1 MRRVTFSI
9 LGIMLIIA
17 AIAGILISIVGIAGL
32 WKIERSARTSLV
44 NTLDLLGTTVQT
56 THDGLSIASRSL
68 SQADESLTA
77 VTDMLEATG
86 RSVEDMIPFMDSLK
100 KMTIEDL
107 PGALSS
113 TKTAFQSAQSS
124 AGVIDNTL
132 SLLTAIPFLSTPNY
146 NNQPPLS
153 TAFGGVSDSLDP
165 ISESLTSMEGSL
177 SSTKDNLGEI
187 EGSFTSISD
196 SLSGIKTSLSDA
208 QGVTDQYLTV
218 LEDLGDQVEQSK
230 KRLPAA
236 LQSISWFITIALVW
250 LALTQIGLLMQGA
263 EMLGLNFVKDM
274 RQPVK
279 QEAVIVRAAE
289 DAVEQEATLAQAA
302 DTAVDQEQ
310 EETTP

>member
-1 MRRVTFSI
+1 MRRVTFSV
-9 LGIMLIIA
+9 LGILLIIA
-17 AIAGILISIVGIAGL
+17 AIAGILISIVGIIGL
-32 WKIERSARTSLV
+32 WRIERSAKASLV
-44 NTLDLLGTTVQT
+44 NTLDLLGTTVQA

-68 SQADESLTA
+68 DQADDSLTA

-86 RSVEDMIPFMDSLK
+86 RSVEDMMPFMDSLK
-100 KMTIEDL
+100 KMTVVDL

-113 TKTAFQSAQSS
+113 TKTAFRSAQAS

-132 SLLTAIPFLSTPNY
+132 SLLTAIPFLSTPTY

-187 EGSFTSISD
+187 EGSITSISD
-196 SLSGIKTSLSDA
+196 SLSGIQTSLSDA
-208 QGVTDQYLTV
+208 KGVTDQYLTV
-218 LEDLGDQVEQSK
+218 LEDLGEQVDNSK
-230 KRLPAA
+230 KKLPAA

-250 LALTQIGLLMQGA
+250 LALTQLGLLMQGA
-263 EMLGLNFVKDM
+263 EMLGLNFVKEL

-279 QEAVIVRAAE
+279 QEAVVVKAVETAVAE
-289 DAVEQEATLAQAA
+289 EDTVAQVVDAAVEQEK
-302 DTAVDQEQ
+302 
-310 EETTP
+310 EETT